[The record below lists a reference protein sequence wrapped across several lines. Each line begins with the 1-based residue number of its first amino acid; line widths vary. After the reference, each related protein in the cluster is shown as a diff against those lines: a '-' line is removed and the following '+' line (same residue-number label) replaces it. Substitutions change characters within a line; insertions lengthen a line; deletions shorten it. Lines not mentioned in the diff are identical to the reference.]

1 MNKPMATRTRL
12 REYMKRHVIISTDER
27 NDLVNDKPHV
37 SIRGLMLPLCIAG
50 LVNLAILIAWCN
62 A

>member
-1 MNKPMATRTRL
+1 MKRQATR
-12 REYMKRHVIISTDER
+12 KK
-27 NDLVNDKPHV
+27 NDIYDPYTDKPQV

-50 LVNLAILIAWCN
+50 LVNLVILIGWCN

>member
-1 MNKPMATRTRL
+1 MKRQATRKNPIYD
-12 REYMKRHVIISTDER
+12 EYT
-27 NDLVNDKPHV
+27 DKPQV
-37 SIRGLMLPLCIAG
+37 SIRGLMIPLCIAG